1 MENNIDQLFRT
12 GEVQKD
18 LDLNAALW
26 NKIENKLD
34 RRDMHKINIKWLL
47 SFAASIAFLLI
58 VSVVLLIYSKNSYK
72 VEDLDQLA
80 NPTYNAQ
87 VISDLHSY
95 PVFIWD
101 LNG

>member
-1 MENNIDQLFRT
+1 MENNIDQLFRC

-18 LDLNAALW
+18 FDLNASLW

-34 RRDMHKINIKWLL
+34 KRDNQNIKIKWLM
-47 SFAASIAFLLI
+47 SIAASIAFLLI
-58 VSVVLLIYSKNSYK
+58 VSFVLLVHSKNTYK